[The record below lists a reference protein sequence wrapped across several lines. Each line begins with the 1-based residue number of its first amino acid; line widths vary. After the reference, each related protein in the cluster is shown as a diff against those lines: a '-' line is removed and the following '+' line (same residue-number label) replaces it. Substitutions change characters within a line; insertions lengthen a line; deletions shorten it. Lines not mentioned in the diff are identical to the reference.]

1 MHNINKQNDILAP
14 GSRILHIP
22 YLSLVVHEY
31 PYHNDV
37 MVSQACDWKKILKL
51 IAKLKNAYFSA
62 TAQIKLAFINSC
74 TVFRRFEVKD
84 S

>member
-1 MHNINKQNDILAP
+1 M
-14 GSRILHIP
+14 
-22 YLSLVVHEY
+22 
-31 PYHNDV
+31 
-37 MVSQACDWKKILKL
+37 DWKKILKL
-51 IAKLKNAYFSA
+51 TAKLKKAYFSA